1 MNIAE
6 EIRRLCRE
14 KNAII
19 MAHYY
24 QRPEIQDIAD
34 FVGDS
39 LALAQVAAK
48 TDADIIVMC
57 GVHFMAETAKILCP
71 DKKVLIPAPEAG
83 CSLADSCK
91 AADLAAW
98 KVAHPNHMVVSYVN
112 TSAAVKALTDVV
124 VTSSNALKIVKQLPE
139 DRPILF
145 GPDQNLGGYINR
157 MTGRSM
163 ELWNGG
169 CHVHARF
176 SEEALLALKEQ
187 YPTAKVLA
195 HPECKQSILQ
205 HADVIG
211 STQALLDYAKQS
223 MADTKNSLPFR
234 EGMGVGSLLAIGEIG
249 LDYHWDTTFKEQ
261 QHEALREQMRWAE
274 QYHLP
279 VMIHSRDATEDT
291 LKILREFPTVKG
303 VMHCF
308 SGSHEVAQQVVEMG
322 YYLGIGGVL
331 TFKNCKLAEHLVGIP
346 LERLVLE
353 TDAPYMAPVPH
364 RGKRNESRWM
374 WYVVERLAQVY
385 NCTPEHVNEVTTAN
399 AKALFVINL

>member
-1 MNIAE
+1 MKIVE
-6 EIRRLCRE
+6 EIRALCQE

-24 QRPEIQDIAD
+24 QRPEIQDVAD

-39 LALAQVAAK
+39 LALAQQAAK

-71 DKKVLIPAPEAG
+71 DKKVLIPAPKAG

-91 AADLAAW
+91 AADLSAW
-98 KVAHPNHMVVSYVN
+98 KAAHPDHMVVSYVN

-139 DRPILF
+139 DKPILF

-157 MTGRSM
+157 VTGRKM

-187 YPTAKVLA
+187 YPNAKVLA
-195 HPECKQSILQ
+195 HPECKQTILQ

-211 STQALLDYAKQS
+211 STQALLNYAI
-223 MADTKNSLPFR
+223 ANS
-234 EGMGVGSLLAIGEIG
+234 SLERPISNS
-249 LDYHWDTTFKEQ
+249 
-261 QHEALREQMRWAE
+261 EASHI
-274 QYHLP
+274 QY
-279 VMIHSRDATEDT
+279 IIATESG
-291 LKILREFPTVKG
+291 ILHEMQKACPEVEFIPVP
-303 VMHCF
+303 
-308 SGSHEVAQQVVEMG
+308 AD
-322 YYLGIGGVL
+322 GGVC
-331 TFKNCKLAEHLVGIP
+331 NECEHMRMCT
-346 LERLVLE
+346 LENLRDCLLNE
-353 TDAPYMAPVPH
+353 
-364 RGKRNESRWM
+364 RNEIL
-374 WYVVERLAQVY
+374 VDEDIAQDAIR
-385 NCTPEHVNEVTTAN
+385 PIQRMLEMS
-399 AKALFVINL
+399 

>member
-1 MNIAE
+1 MNIVE
-6 EIRRLCRE
+6 EIRALCRE

-24 QRPEIQDIAD
+24 QRPEIQDVAD

-39 LALAQVAAK
+39 LALAQQAAK

-98 KVAHPNHMVVSYVN
+98 KAAHPDHMVVSYVN

-139 DRPILF
+139 DKPILF

-157 MTGRSM
+157 MTGRKM
-163 ELWNGG
+163 DLWNGG

-187 YPTAKVLA
+187 YPDAKVLA
-195 HPECKQSILQ
+195 HPECKASILQ

-211 STQALLDYAKQS
+211 STQALLNFAIS
-223 MADTKNSLPFR
+223 HSSSERPISNS
-234 EGMGVGSLLAIGEIG
+234 
-249 LDYHWDTTFKEQ
+249 
-261 QHEALREQMRWAE
+261 EASHI
-274 QYHLP
+274 QY
-279 VMIHSRDATEDT
+279 IIATESG
-291 LKILREFPTVKG
+291 ILHEMQKACPEVEF
-303 VMHCF
+303 
-308 SGSHEVAQQVVEMG
+308 
-322 YYLGIGGVL
+322 I
-331 TFKNCKLAEHLVGIP
+331 
-346 LERLVLE
+346 
-353 TDAPYMAPVPH
+353 PVPAE
-364 RGKRNESRWM
+364 GGGCNECEYMRM
-374 WYVVERLAQVY
+374 
-385 NCTPEHVNEVTTAN
+385 CTLQNLLDCLSNEYNEVIVDEEI
-399 AKALFVINL
+399 AKDAIRPIQRMLEMS

>member
-1 MNIAE
+1 MNNLSE
-6 EIRRLCRE
+6 QIRQLCQE

-24 QRPEIQDIAD
+24 QRPEIQDVAD

-39 LALAQVAAK
+39 LALAQQAAK

-98 KVAHPNHMVVSYVN
+98 KVAHPDHMVVSYVN

-139 DRPILF
+139 EKPILF

-157 MTGRSM
+157 MTGRKM
-163 ELWNGG
+163 DLWNGG

-176 SEEALLALKEQ
+176 SEEALLQLKAQ
-187 YPTAKVLA
+187 YPNAKVLA
-195 HPECKQSILQ
+195 HPECKQTILQ

-211 STQALLDYAKQS
+211 STQALLNYAKESSANTQ
-223 MADTKNSLPFR
+223 FI
-234 EGMGVGSLLAIGEIG
+234 V
-249 LDYHWDTTFKEQ
+249 
-261 QHEALREQMRWAE
+261 
-274 QYHLP
+274 
-279 VMIHSRDATEDT
+279 ATESGILHEMQKACPELEFIALPAENGACNECEYMRMCT
-291 LKILREFPTVKG
+291 LQNLLDCLQNESNEIVVDETIAKDAIRPILR
-303 VMHCF
+303 ML
-308 SGSHEVAQQVVEMG
+308 EM
-322 YYLGIGGVL
+322 
-331 TFKNCKLAEHLVGIP
+331 
-346 LERLVLE
+346 
-353 TDAPYMAPVPH
+353 
-364 RGKRNESRWM
+364 S
-374 WYVVERLAQVY
+374 
-385 NCTPEHVNEVTTAN
+385 
-399 AKALFVINL
+399 

>member
-1 MNIAE
+1 MNNLSE
-6 EIRRLCRE
+6 QIRQLCQE

-98 KVAHPNHMVVSYVN
+98 KTAHPDHLVVSYVN

-139 DRPILF
+139 DKPILF

-157 MTGRSM
+157 MTGRTM
-163 ELWNGG
+163 DLWNGG

-176 SEEALLALKEQ
+176 SEEALLQLKEQ
-187 YPTAKVLA
+187 YPHAKVLA
-195 HPECKQSILQ
+195 HPECKATILQ

-211 STQALLDYAKQS
+211 STQALLNYAIVNS
-223 MADTKNSLPFR
+223 SLERPISDTQYPIS
-234 EGMGVGSLLAIGEIG
+234 
-249 LDYHWDTTFKEQ
+249 DT
-261 QHEALREQMRWAE
+261 
-274 QYHLP
+274 QYP
-279 VMIHSRDATEDT
+279 ISDIRFIVATESGILHEMQKACPEATFIPVPAEIDNTTPSYTT
-291 LKILREFPTVKG
+291 LHHPTQSKCNECEY
-303 VMHCF
+303 MRMCTLQNLYDCLLNE
-308 SGSHEVAQQVVEMG
+308 SNEIVVEEAIAKDAIRPIQRM
-322 YYLGIGGVL
+322 
-331 TFKNCKLAEHLVGIP
+331 
-346 LERLVLE
+346 LE
-353 TDAPYMAPVPH
+353 M
-364 RGKRNESRWM
+364 S
-374 WYVVERLAQVY
+374 
-385 NCTPEHVNEVTTAN
+385 
-399 AKALFVINL
+399 

>member
-6 EIRRLCRE
+6 EIRLLCRE

-48 TDADIIVMC
+48 TNADIIVMC

-91 AADLAAW
+91 AEELAAW
-98 KVAHPNHMVVSYVN
+98 KAAHPNHMVVSYVN
-112 TSAAVKALTDVV
+112 TSATVKALTDIV

-139 DRPILF
+139 DKPILF

-157 MTGRSM
+157 MTGRQM
-163 ELWNGG
+163 DLWNGG

-176 SEEALLALKEQ
+176 SEEGLLALKAQ
-187 YPTAKVLA
+187 YPNAKVLA
-195 HPECKQSILQ
+195 HPECKAIVLQ

-211 STQALLDYAKQS
+211 STQALLNYAKEH
-223 MADTKNSLPFR
+223 P
-234 EGMGVGSLLAIGEIG
+234 
-249 LDYHWDTTFKEQ
+249 EQ
-261 QHEALREQMRWAE
+261 KRFI
-274 QYHLP
+274 
-279 VMIHSRDATEDT
+279 VATESG
-291 LKILREFPTVKG
+291 IL
-303 VMHCF
+303 
-308 SGSHEVAQQVVEMG
+308 HEMQKACPDVAF
-322 YYLGIGGVL
+322 I
-331 TFKNCKLAEHLVGIP
+331 
-346 LERLVLE
+346 
-353 TDAPYMAPVPH
+353 PVPAEGGGCNECEYM
-364 RGKRNESRWM
+364 RMNTLQKLYDCLLNESNEI
-374 WYVVERLAQVY
+374 VVDESV
-385 NCTPEHVNEVTTAN
+385 
-399 AKALFVINL
+399 AKDAIRPIQRMLEMS

>member
-98 KVAHPNHMVVSYVN
+98 KAAHPDHMVVSYVN

-139 DRPILF
+139 DKPILF

-157 MTGRSM
+157 MTGRTM
-163 ELWNGG
+163 DLWNGG

-187 YPTAKVLA
+187 YPNAKVLA

-211 STQALLDYAKQS
+211 STQALLNYAI
-223 MADTKNSLPFR
+223 ANS
-234 EGMGVGSLLAIGEIG
+234 SLERPISNSEASHIQYIIATESGILHEMQKACPEVEFIAVPAVMDDMTICQCNECEYMRMCTIENLYNCLRDEMGEIIV
-249 LDYHWDTTFKEQ
+249 D
-261 QHEALREQMRWAE
+261 EAIAK
-274 QYHLP
+274 
-279 VMIHSRDATEDT
+279 DAIRPIQRM
-291 LKILREFPTVKG
+291 L
-303 VMHCF
+303 
-308 SGSHEVAQQVVEMG
+308 EM
-322 YYLGIGGVL
+322 
-331 TFKNCKLAEHLVGIP
+331 
-346 LERLVLE
+346 
-353 TDAPYMAPVPH
+353 
-364 RGKRNESRWM
+364 S
-374 WYVVERLAQVY
+374 
-385 NCTPEHVNEVTTAN
+385 
-399 AKALFVINL
+399 

>member
-1 MNIAE
+1 MNIVD
-6 EIRRLCRE
+6 EIRALCRE

-24 QRPEIQDIAD
+24 QRPEIQDVAD

-98 KVAHPNHMVVSYVN
+98 KAAHPNHMVVSYVN

-139 DRPILF
+139 DKPILF

-157 MTGRSM
+157 MTGRQM
-163 ELWNGG
+163 DLWNGG

-176 SEEALLALKEQ
+176 SEDALLALKAE
-187 YPTAKVLA
+187 YPNAPVLA
-195 HPECKQSILQ
+195 HPECKATILQ

-211 STQALLDYAKQS
+211 STQALLNYAKAHPEHKSFLVVTESGILHEMQK
-223 MADTKNSLPFR
+223 ACPDVEFTPVPA
-234 EGMGVGSLLAIGEIG
+234 EGGGCNECEYMRMCTL
-249 LDYHWDTTFKEQ
+249 Q
-261 QHEALREQMRWAE
+261 NLREC
-274 QYHLP
+274 L
-279 VMIHSRDATEDT
+279 
-291 LKILREFPTVKG
+291 F
-303 VMHCF
+303 
-308 SGSHEVAQQVVEMG
+308 HE
-322 YYLGIGGVL
+322 
-331 TFKNCKLAEHLVGIP
+331 N
-346 LERLVLE
+346 
-353 TDAPYMAPVPH
+353 
-364 RGKRNESRWM
+364 
-374 WYVVERLAQVY
+374 
-385 NCTPEHVNEVTTAN
+385 NEVVVDEDI
-399 AKALFVINL
+399 AKDAIRPIQRMLEMS

>member
-1 MNIAE
+1 MNIVE
-6 EIRRLCRE
+6 EIRQLCRE

-24 QRPEIQDIAD
+24 QRSEIQDVAD

-98 KVAHPNHMVVSYVN
+98 KAAHTDHMVVSYVN

-124 VTSSNALKIVKQLPE
+124 VTSSNALKIVEQLPE
-139 DRPILF
+139 DKPILF

-157 MTGRSM
+157 MTGRRM

-176 SEEALLALKEQ
+176 SEEALLALKAQ
-187 YPTAKVLA
+187 YPNAKVLA
-195 HPECKQSILQ
+195 HPECKQSMLQ

-211 STQALLDYAKQS
+211 STQALLNYAKANPGCTS
-223 MADTKNSLPFR
+223 FLVVTESGIL
-234 EGMGVGSLLAIGEIG
+234 
-249 LDYHWDTTFKEQ
+249 
-261 QHEALREQMRWAE
+261 HEMQKACPE
-274 QYHLP
+274 
-279 VMIHSRDATEDT
+279 V
-291 LKILREFPTVKG
+291 EF
-303 VMHCF
+303 
-308 SGSHEVAQQVVEMG
+308 
-322 YYLGIGGVL
+322 I
-331 TFKNCKLAEHLVGIP
+331 
-346 LERLVLE
+346 
-353 TDAPYMAPVPH
+353 PVPAE
-364 RGKRNESRWM
+364 GGGCNECEYMRM
-374 WYVVERLAQVY
+374 
-385 NCTPEHVNEVTTAN
+385 CTLQNLRDCLLDESNEVLVEEDV
-399 AKALFVINL
+399 AKDAIRPIQRMLEMS

>member
-1 MNIAE
+1 MNNLSE
-6 EIRRLCRE
+6 EIRALCQE

-24 QRPEIQDIAD
+24 QRPEIQDVAD

-39 LALAQVAAK
+39 LALAQQAAK

-91 AADLAAW
+91 ATDLAAW
-98 KVAHPNHMVVSYVN
+98 KAAHPDHMVVSYVN

-139 DRPILF
+139 DQPILF

-157 MTGRSM
+157 MTGRKM
-163 ELWNGG
+163 DLWNGG

-176 SEEALLALKEQ
+176 SEEALLQLKEQ
-187 YPTAKVLA
+187 YPDAKVLA

-211 STQALLDYAKQS
+211 STQALLNYAI
-223 MADTKNSLPFR
+223 ANSSLERPISNSPSPIANSQFIVAT
-234 EGMGVGSLLAIGEIG
+234 ESGILHEMQKACPEVEFIAVPAEVGGCNECEYMRMCTLQNLLDCLFNESNEVMVNEAVAK
-249 LDYHWDTTFKEQ
+249 D
-261 QHEALREQMRWAE
+261 ALRPIQRM
-274 QYHLP
+274 L
-279 VMIHSRDATEDT
+279 
-291 LKILREFPTVKG
+291 
-303 VMHCF
+303 
-308 SGSHEVAQQVVEMG
+308 EM
-322 YYLGIGGVL
+322 
-331 TFKNCKLAEHLVGIP
+331 
-346 LERLVLE
+346 
-353 TDAPYMAPVPH
+353 
-364 RGKRNESRWM
+364 S
-374 WYVVERLAQVY
+374 
-385 NCTPEHVNEVTTAN
+385 
-399 AKALFVINL
+399 

>member
-1 MNIAE
+1 MKIVE
-6 EIRRLCRE
+6 EIRALCQE

-24 QRPEIQDIAD
+24 QRPEIQDVAD

-39 LALAQVAAK
+39 LALAQQAAK

-71 DKKVLIPAPEAG
+71 DKKVLIPAPKAG

-91 AADLAAW
+91 AADLSAW
-98 KVAHPNHMVVSYVN
+98 KAAHPDHMVVSYVN

-139 DRPILF
+139 DKPILF

-157 MTGRSM
+157 VTGRKM

-187 YPTAKVLA
+187 YPNAKVLA
-195 HPECKQSILQ
+195 HPECKQTILQ

-211 STQALLDYAKQS
+211 STQALLNYAI
-223 MADTKNSLPFR
+223 ANS
-234 EGMGVGSLLAIGEIG
+234 SLERPISNSEASHIQYIIATESGILHEMQKACPEVEFIAVPAVMDDMTICQCNECEYMRMCTLENLCDCLRDEIGEIIV
-249 LDYHWDTTFKEQ
+249 D
-261 QHEALREQMRWAE
+261 EA
-274 QYHLP
+274 
-279 VMIHSRDATEDT
+279 ITNDAIRPIQRM
-291 LKILREFPTVKG
+291 L
-303 VMHCF
+303 
-308 SGSHEVAQQVVEMG
+308 EM
-322 YYLGIGGVL
+322 
-331 TFKNCKLAEHLVGIP
+331 
-346 LERLVLE
+346 
-353 TDAPYMAPVPH
+353 
-364 RGKRNESRWM
+364 S
-374 WYVVERLAQVY
+374 
-385 NCTPEHVNEVTTAN
+385 
-399 AKALFVINL
+399 

>member
-1 MNIAE
+1 MNNLSDQ
-6 EIRRLCRE
+6 IRTLCKQ

-24 QRPEIQDIAD
+24 QRPEIQDVAD

-91 AADLAAW
+91 AEDLAAW
-98 KVAHPNHMVVSYVN
+98 KAEHPDHLVVSYVN

-139 DRPILF
+139 DKPILF

-157 MTGRSM
+157 MTGRKM
-163 ELWNGG
+163 DLWNGG

-176 SEEALLALKEQ
+176 SEEGLLALKAQ
-187 YPTAKVLA
+187 YPNAKVLA
-195 HPECKQSILQ
+195 HPECKATILQ

-211 STQALLDYAKQS
+211 STQALLDYAKNANRQS
-223 MADTKNSLPFR
+223 PITNRQFIVVTESGIL
-234 EGMGVGSLLAIGEIG
+234 
-249 LDYHWDTTFKEQ
+249 
-261 QHEALREQMRWAE
+261 HEMQKAC
-274 QYHLP
+274 P
-279 VMIHSRDATEDT
+279 D
-291 LKILREFPTVKG
+291 
-303 VMHCF
+303 
-308 SGSHEVAQQVVEMG
+308 VAF
-322 YYLGIGGVL
+322 I
-331 TFKNCKLAEHLVGIP
+331 
-346 LERLVLE
+346 
-353 TDAPYMAPVPH
+353 PVPAE
-364 RGKRNESRWM
+364 GGGCNECEYMRM
-374 WYVVERLAQVY
+374 
-385 NCTPEHVNEVTTAN
+385 CTLQHLRDCLFNENNEVIVDQN
-399 AKALFVINL
+399 IAKDAIRPIQRMLEMS